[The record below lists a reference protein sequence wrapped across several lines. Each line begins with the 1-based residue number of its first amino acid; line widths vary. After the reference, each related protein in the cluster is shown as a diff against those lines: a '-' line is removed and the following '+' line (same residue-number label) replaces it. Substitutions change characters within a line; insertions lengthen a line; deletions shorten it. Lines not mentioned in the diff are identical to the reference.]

1 MNLFTI
7 DEIIDMQLEPYEIET
22 IRDRIKN
29 IFIIA
34 SEQAYWQGRKDML
47 RSDKEVVFSDY
58 LKTINK

>member
-7 DEIIDMQLEPYEIET
+7 DKIIDMQFEPYETET

-29 IFIIA
+29 ILIIA

-47 RSDKEVVFSDY
+47 RSDKQVVFSDY
-58 LKTINK
+58 LKTIN